1 MNSTRVRSHQGEY
14 TAQSVHTAR
23 EILAAHYNTVRGISE
38 TLCEPLTPDDYG
50 LQAMSEVSPAKWHL
64 AHTSWFFETFLL
76 KAFVPGYR
84 PFHPRFEY
92 LFNSYYEQVGAP
104 FPRPRRGLL
113 SRPTT
118 EEVFRYRAHI
128 DNAMAALFSCV
139 EEKHWPDVAARAT
152 LGCHHEEQHQE
163 LFMTDIKYNF
173 SINPLRPAYR
183 VDLPTPATGGDTA
196 LRWIEQPGGVREIGH
211 DGTGFGFDNETP
223 RHRVLLTS
231 YALASRP
238 VTNGEYLE
246 FIEAGGYTR
255 PEYWFADGWRVA
267 REQGWQ
273 APLYWESI
281 DGGWWQF
288 TLAGMRA
295 LNEHEPV
302 CHVSF
307 YEADAYARWAGKRL
321 PSEAE
326 WETIARDEA
335 VRGNLRETG
344 YLHPIPARDDAR
356 PEQHLAQHLAQLFGD
371 VWEWT
376 RDAYAP
382 YPGYRPAAGA
392 LGEYNGK
399 FMLNQLVL
407 RGGSCVTP
415 AHHIRASYRNFF
427 YPADRWQFSGIRL
440 AEDL

>member
-1 MNSTRVRSHQGEY
+1 MLATQYNAVRC
-14 TAQSVHTAR
+14 
-23 EILAAHYNTVRGISE
+23 ISE
-38 TLCEPLTPDDYG
+38 TLCEPLAPDDYG
-50 LQAMSEVSPAKWHL
+50 LQAMPEVSPTKWHL

-76 KAFVPGYR
+76 KEFSPGYR
-84 PFHPRFEY
+84 PFHPHFEY

-104 FPRPRRGLL
+104 FPRPQRGLL

-118 EEVFRYRAHI
+118 EEVLRYRRYI
-128 DNAMAALFSCV
+128 DNAMAELFSSV

-163 LFMTDIKYNF
+163 LFLTDIKYNL

-183 VDLPTPATGGDTA
+183 VDLPTPAASSNTA
-196 LRWIEQPGGVREIGH
+196 MDWIEQPGGIQEIGH
-211 DGTGFGFDNETP
+211 DGTGFGFDNEAP
-223 RHRVLLTS
+223 RHRVLLTP
-231 YALASRP
+231 YALGSRT

-246 FIEAGGYTR
+246 FIEAGGYRR
-255 PEYWFADGWRVA
+255 PEYWLADGWRFA
-267 REQGWQ
+267 RQHGWQ

-281 DGGWWQF
+281 DNHWSLF

-321 PSEAE
+321 PGEAE
-326 WETIARDEA
+326 WETIARGEA

-344 YLHPIPARDDAR
+344 YLHPLPASAGAS
-356 PEQHLAQHLAQLFGD
+356 PAQLFGD

-376 RDAYAP
+376 RSAYAP

-392 LGEYNGK
+392 LSEYNGK

-415 AHHIRASYRNFF
+415 MNHIRASYRNFF

-440 AEDL
+440 VDDR